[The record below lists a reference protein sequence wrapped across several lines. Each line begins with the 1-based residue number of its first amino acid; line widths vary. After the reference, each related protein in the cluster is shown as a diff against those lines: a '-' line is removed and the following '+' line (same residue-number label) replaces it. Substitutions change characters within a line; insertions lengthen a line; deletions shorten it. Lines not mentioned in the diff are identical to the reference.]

1 MKKLLLSFAFFP
13 LFPSFFLAS
22 SAFSRAETNVQGDN
36 VVIYNSSEAKA
47 EGSNARTESSVSTTV
62 NGGNVTVKTDQP
74 GSVEVKNIDGKVEI
88 KTSDGI
94 TPTIIITGVP
104 TQNIKIGETEQL
116 ASSTAFSKTINN
128 RTSSIYSFLKGLF
141 TRVFGSFLRKT

>member
-1 MKKLLLSFAFFP
+1 MKKLLLSFAFFS

-62 NGGNVTVKTDQP
+62 NGENVTVKTDQP

-88 KTSDGI
+88 KTSAGI

-104 TQNIKIGETEQL
+104 TQNVEVKEKEQKE
-116 ASSTAFSKTINN
+116 SPMTFSETINN
-128 RTSSIYSFLKGLF
+128 RTSSIYSFIKGF
-141 TRVFGSFLRKT
+141 FKRVFRSFLRKT